1 MTRLKRIF
9 SLSKRLALSILR
21 GDSEDA
27 IDLKSHFDEEDE
39 AYILKN
45 LRDKKNVLR
54 RRKLRKEFDRS
65 KKQDLRK
72 ITGAYNSNFQFSFIL
87 RIAAVFIGILGLTYF
102 FYQQPAPGY
111 TSEYKLPMDAISLRL
126 EDGSFIEIDPANS
139 TEIKNS
145 KGMTFV
151 NQHKGVLKY
160 KDNARVTSLIYNEL
174 YVPNG
179 KKYRVYLAD
188 GTQVSLNSGSSLRYP
203 ISFIKGHPREVF
215 LKGEAFFS
223 VAKDSTQVFSV
234 ISNEMGVK
242 VLGTKFNISSYPG
255 DPDISTVLTEG
266 SVQFYNT
273 NDPNNGSILTPGY
286 MASYSRE
293 EGSFDIKEVDVNL
306 YTSWMDGELIFKS
319 MSFEN
324 IIKGLERSY
333 GVEIINND
341 KFLDKEIFT
350 ASFNIEIESITNV
363 MDYFK
368 LERPFSYSVSNKKI
382 IINP

>member
-1 MTRLKRIF
+1 MASLKRII

-21 GDSEDA
+21 GDSQDVM
-27 IDLKSHFDEEDE
+27 DLKSHFDEEDE

-45 LRDKKNVLR
+45 LTDKKLGIR

-65 KKQDLRK
+65 KKQELRK
-72 ITGAYNSNFQFSFIL
+72 ITGAYKSNYQFSFIL
-87 RIAAVFIGILGLTYF
+87 RIAAVFIGILGLSYF
-102 FYQQPAPGY
+102 FYQQPAPAY
-111 TSEYKLPMDAISLRL
+111 ISEDKLPMDAIALRL
-126 EDGSFIEIDPANS
+126 DDGSFIEIDPANS
-139 TEIKNS
+139 TELKNS
-145 KGMTFV
+145 KGVAFV
-151 NQHKGVLKY
+151 NQQKGVLKY
-160 KDNARVTSLIYNEL
+160 KDDARVTRLMYNEL

-179 KKYRVYLAD
+179 KKYRVYLSD
-188 GTQVSLNSGSSLRYP
+188 GTQVILNSGSSLRYP
-203 ISFIKGHPREVF
+203 VGFIKGHPREVF

-234 ISNEMGVK
+234 ISNEMVIK
-242 VLGTKFNISSYPG
+242 VLGTRFNISSYPG

-273 NDPNNGSILTPGY
+273 NDPKNGAILTPGH
-286 MASYSRE
+286 MASWSRE
-293 EGSFDIKEVDVNL
+293 AGSFDINEVDVNL
-306 YTSWMDGELIFKS
+306 YTSWMDEELIFKS

-324 IIKGLERSY
+324 IIKKLERSY
-333 GVEIINND
+333 SVEIINND

-350 ASFNIEIESITNV
+350 ASFNVDIESITNV